1 MAEMLRTEAV
11 SRRGDIIKGIWVVD
25 NVGNL

>member
-11 SRRGDIIKGIWVVD
+11 SRSDDIIKGIWVVD
-25 NVGNL
+25 NAGNL